1 MHVRPAAAVNAT
13 LRRLHASGVRL
24 VWASPGPTEAT
35 DVLLHHLGVARLVDE
50 VVIATS
56 ASAPHRARPRPTRSW
71 SRTASTRSSH
81 WPASGGGD
89 VIDDSDRRLETLLD
103 RIEQLRREL
112 EVIGRRL
119 DGLEGLNRIADELHE
134 LNGSLQT
141 LAYAA
146 LGRRGPDVRENR

>member
-1 MHVRPAAAVNAT
+1 M
-13 LRRLHASGVRL
+13 
-24 VWASPGPTEAT
+24 
-35 DVLLHHLGVARLVDE
+35 
-50 VVIATS
+50 
-56 ASAPHRARPRPTRSW
+56 
-71 SRTASTRSSH
+71 
-81 WPASGGGD
+81 
-89 VIDDSDRRLETLLD
+89 IDDSDRRLETLLD

-119 DGLEGLNRIADELHE
+119 DGLEGLNRIADELHQ

>member
-1 MHVRPAAAVNAT
+1 MIAPSAAAAAAALGLDSAVLVENGLDEPARAG
-13 LRRLHASGVRL
+13 RR
-24 VWASPGPTEAT
+24 
-35 DVLLHHLGVARLVDE
+35 D
-50 VVIATS
+50 
-56 ASAPHRARPRPTRSW
+56 
-71 SRTASTRSSH
+71 
-81 WPASGGGD
+81 GGGD

-119 DGLEGLNRIADELHE
+119 DGLEGLNRIAEELHE

>member
-1 MHVRPAAAVNAT
+1 
-13 LRRLHASGVRL
+13 
-24 VWASPGPTEAT
+24 
-35 DVLLHHLGVARLVDE
+35 
-50 VVIATS
+50 
-56 ASAPHRARPRPTRSW
+56 
-71 SRTASTRSSH
+71 
-81 WPASGGGD
+81 

-119 DGLEGLNRIADELHE
+119 DGLEGLNRIAEELHE
-134 LNGSLQT
+134 LNGSLQA